1 VDQAAEMKVA
11 FDLRV
16 CRSSACFARF
26 ERDERERA
34 RGPLRVYAAQRLI
47 RT

>member
-1 VDQAAEMKVA
+1 VDQAAEMKGAA

-34 RGPLRVYAAQRLI
+34 WGRYASMPRSD
-47 RT
+47 

>member
-1 VDQAAEMKVA
+1 MFVDRAAEMKVA

-34 RGPLRVYAAQRLI
+34 WGRYASMPRSD
-47 RT
+47 